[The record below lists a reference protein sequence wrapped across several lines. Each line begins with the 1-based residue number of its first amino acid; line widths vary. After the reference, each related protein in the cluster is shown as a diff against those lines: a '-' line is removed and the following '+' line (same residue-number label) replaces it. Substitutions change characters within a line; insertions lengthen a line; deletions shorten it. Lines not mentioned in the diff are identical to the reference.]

1 MLALRCHN
9 VTKTSTEGGETFISN
24 ELTTSIQSIAR
35 RYDNIVTTFLGLFK
49 NGNCRY
55 DLQQSTVYSKI
66 IITKVIKVM
75 FGNNSDA
82 TPDYINCSS
91 AVAETEL
98 LVKIRNFH

>member
-24 ELTTSIQSIAR
+24 ELTTSIQSIALG
-35 RYDNIVTTFLGLFK
+35 YGNIVTTFLGLFK
-49 NGNCRY
+49 NDNCRY
-55 DLQQSTVYSKI
+55 DLQQSTVFYSKI

-75 FGNNSDA
+75 FSNNSDA

-91 AVAETEL
+91 AVVET
-98 LVKIRNFH
+98 